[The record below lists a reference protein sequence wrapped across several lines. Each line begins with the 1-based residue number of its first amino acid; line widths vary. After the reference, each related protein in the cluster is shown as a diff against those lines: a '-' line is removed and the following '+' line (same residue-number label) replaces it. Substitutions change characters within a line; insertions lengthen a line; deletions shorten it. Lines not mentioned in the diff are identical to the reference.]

1 MHPYHC
7 DSCGCYLDPG
17 EGHICNECQQ
27 QETERRERR
36 RCAQDTIHLM
46 DGWQYELN
54 LDGGYLYGE
63 Q

>member
-17 EGHICNECQQ
+17 GGHICNECQQ

-36 RCAQDTIHLM
+36 RSAQDTIHLM

>member
-36 RCAQDTIHLM
+36 RSAQDTIHLM

>member
-17 EGHICNECQQ
+17 EGHKCDECQQ

-36 RCAQDTIHLM
+36 RSAQDTIHLM

>member
-27 QETERRERR
+27 PETERRERR
-36 RCAQDTIHLM
+36 RSAQDTIHLM

-54 LDGGYLYGE
+54 LDGGDLYGE

>member
-1 MHPYHC
+1 MPPYHC

-36 RCAQDTIHLM
+36 RSAQDTIHLM

>member
-36 RCAQDTIHLM
+36 RSAQDTIHLM

-54 LDGGYLYGE
+54 LDRGYLYGE

>member
-7 DSCGCYLDPG
+7 DSCGCYLEPG
-17 EGHICNECQQ
+17 EGHICDECQQ

-36 RCAQDTIHLM
+36 RSAQDTIHLM